1 MAALQRL
8 LKQGPVQNTPCQGLE
23 DAIKTGNEK
32 WVEMEVMGEGNEKR
46 DGGMEV
52 RDREVRGQRE

>member
-1 MAALQRL
+1 M
-8 LKQGPVQNTPCQGLE
+8 KQGTVQNTPCQGLE